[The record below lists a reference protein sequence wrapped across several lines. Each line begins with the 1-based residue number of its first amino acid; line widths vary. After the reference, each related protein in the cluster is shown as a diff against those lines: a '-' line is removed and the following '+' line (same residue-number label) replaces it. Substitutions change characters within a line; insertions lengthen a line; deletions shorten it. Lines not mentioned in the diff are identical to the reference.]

1 MPLTQI
7 LMPFLLWFVEK
18 QIRYKERE
26 WVREKKGKEEKKKR
40 EEMEKERRR
49 EKGGEE
55 KKKIKR
61 HETRAAIIFKRVP
74 DNESVRDLEH

>member
-1 MPLTQI
+1 
-7 LMPFLLWFVEK
+7 
-18 QIRYKERE
+18 
-26 WVREKKGKEEKKKR
+26 
-40 EEMEKERRR
+40 MEKERRR